1 MRKTGK
7 RIFNVLMPRRLL
19 TSRQTERNKRKQ
31 LEKSDGQWG
40 GDDEKKGQMRNE
52 INAVIISCFTI
63 LFP

>member
-40 GDDEKKGQMRNE
+40 GDDEKKGPDE
-52 INAVIISCFTI
+52 K
-63 LFP
+63 